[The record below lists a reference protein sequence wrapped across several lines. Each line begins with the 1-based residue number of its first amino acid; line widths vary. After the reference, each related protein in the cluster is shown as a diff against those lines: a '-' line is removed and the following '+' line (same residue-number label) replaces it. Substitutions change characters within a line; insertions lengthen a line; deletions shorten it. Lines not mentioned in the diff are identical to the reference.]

1 MSKLLGNLART
12 HTCGA
17 LSAADVGARVVLLG
31 WVHRIRDLGSLVF
44 IDLRD
49 RHGVTQIVVRDN
61 PSLVATAERLRPEY
75 VVAIIGE
82 VERRAP
88 ETVNPKM
95 PTGEIEV
102 AASDVR
108 LLNDAKTP
116 PFPIADE
123 TPVAED
129 TRLKYRYLDL
139 RRGRMQRNMILRHR
153 ATMEV
158 RKYFDEQ
165 GFLEIETPMLT
176 KSTPEGA
183 RDYLVPSRV
192 HPGEFY
198 ALPQSPQ
205 IFKQILMISGMDRYF
220 QIVKCF
226 RDEDLRADRQ
236 PEFTQVDLEISFA
249 TEDLVFSMIEPL
261 MARLMALVGHEP
273 PRPFLRLPYADAIAK
288 YGSDKPDLR
297 AGMEIANLS
306 APFEGSLFA
315 VFRGAIESGGEV
327 RGFVVPNAA
336 KYSRREIDELVEQA
350 KAFGASGLVWA
361 RVADGAV
368 QSSALKAAGEGAI
381 RQALEA
387 AGAKPSDLLLMAA
400 GPHAA
405 TSKILGQ
412 LRLHIA
418 RKENMLDPQA
428 YAFLWV
434 VDFPMFEWLP
444 EEGRYEFM
452 HHPFTSP
459 LETDA
464 SMLESEPGRVRAR
477 AYDLVLNGSEI
488 AGGSIRI
495 HDQALQRLIFKL
507 LQISDDEARLRF
519 GFFLDA
525 LEYGTPPHGGI
536 ALGLDR
542 TVAIL
547 CGEPSIRDVIAFPK
561 TAQAVDLMA
570 GAPSPVDP
578 KQLRELRIRTEG

>member
-1 MSKLLGNLART
+1 
-12 HTCGA
+12 
-17 LSAADVGARVVLLG
+17 VLLG
-31 WVHRIRDLGSLVF
+31 WVHRVRDLGSLVF
-44 IDLRD
+44 IDVRD
-49 RHGVTQIVVRDN
+49 RYGVTQVVIRDN
-61 PSLVATAERLRPEY
+61 PALVDVAQRLRPEY
-75 VVAIIGE
+75 VIAVLGR
-82 VERRAP
+82 VDRRSP
-88 ETVNPKM
+88 ESVNPKVS
-95 PTGEIEV
+95 TGEIEV
-102 AASDVR
+102 DAREIR

-123 TPVAED
+123 SVVVAED

-139 RRGRMQRNMILRHR
+139 RRSRMQRNLMLRHR
-153 ATMEV
+153 ATIEV
-158 RKYFDEQ
+158 RKYFDEH

-205 IFKQILMISGMDRYF
+205 IFKQILMIAGMDRYF

-249 TEDLVFSMIEPL
+249 TEDLVFSLIEPL
-261 MARLMALVGHEP
+261 MGRLMALIGRDA
-273 PRPFLRLPYADAIAK
+273 PRPFQRLRYADAIAR

-297 AGMEIANLS
+297 CGMEIHDLS
-306 APFEGSLFA
+306 DGWKDTSFT
-315 VFRGAIESGGEV
+315 VFRNAIEANGAV
-327 RGFVVPNAA
+327 RGIAVPNGAR
-336 KYSRREIDELVEQA
+336 YSRRELDELAESA
-350 KAFGASGLVWA
+350 KQLGATGLIWA
-361 RVADGAV
+361 RRQDGAV
-368 QSSALKAAGEGAI
+368 QSSALKAAGEDAI
-381 RQALEA
+381 RRALDA
-387 AGAKPSDLLLMAA
+387 AQTSPSDLLLMAA
-400 GPHAA
+400 GPRDA
-405 TSKILGQ
+405 TSKVLGQ
-412 LRLHIA
+412 LRLQIA
-418 RKENMLDPQA
+418 RKEGLLNPSA
-428 YAFLWV
+428 FAFLWV
-434 VDFPMFEWLP
+434 VDFPMFEWIE

-459 LETDA
+459 LESDA
-464 SMLESEPGRVRAR
+464 SLLETDPGRARAR

-495 HDQALQRLIFKL
+495 HDQQLQRLIFKL
-507 LQISDDEARLRF
+507 LQISDEEARLRF
-519 GFFLDA
+519 GFFLEG

-542 TVAIL
+542 ICAIL

-570 GAPSPVDP
+570 GAPSTVNPR
-578 KQLRELRIRTEG
+578 QLKELHLRTQD